1 MRASRRDFNHFAQ
14 IVRKV
19 RKRMIWQVTHIH
31 MTIDN
36 SIINCNDARKSEL
49 DKTLEIL
56 TDLLCDKLR
65 ESNPDFD
72 PKKFKAACGYP
83 EDE

>member
-1 MRASRRDFNHFAQ
+1 MMNASRRDFNHFAQ
-14 IVRKV
+14 IVKKV
-19 RKRMIWQVTHIH
+19 RARIIWLVGHSDFVHDPQSVQ
-31 MTIDN
+31 
-36 SIINCNDARKSEL
+36 L
-49 DKTLEIL
+49 DRTLEIL
-56 TDLLCDKLR
+56 TNLLCEKLW